1 VVWAGNVFLASTE
14 KSGTL
19 ASTDGI
25 SWKKHETL
33 APKALIRTGGWVY
46 GWAWPPSKMKR
57 SKDGMMWETV
67 SNEKDYFVKE
77 IAFGELAGTGSAP
90 VLPGAKAPIPVINS
104 K

>member
-1 VVWAGNVFLASTE
+1 MPHFFRNWKEEDMRKCILNGIVWSAGAE
-14 KSGTL
+14 
-19 ASTDGI
+19 I
-25 SWKKHETL
+25 
-33 APKALIRTGGWVY
+33 P
-46 GWAWPPSKMKR
+46 
-57 SKDGMMWETV
+57 KDGMMWETV

>member
-1 VVWAGNVFLASTE
+1 
-14 KSGTL
+14 
-19 ASTDGI
+19 
-25 SWKKHETL
+25 
-33 APKALIRTGGWVY
+33 
-46 GWAWPPSKMKR
+46 MKR

-77 IAFGELAGTGSAP
+77 IAFGELVGTGSAP